1 MVHQSEANGEFDL
14 GSWLVGQAVKTPASH
29 AGDGGS
35 IPPRVTSESEKEN
48 KLVLITLRVH
58 LFPYRTQKLSSMVPK
73 IVDW

>member
-29 AGDGGS
+29 AGDRGS
-35 IPPRVTSESEKEN
+35 IPLRVTTEAWKRK
-48 KLVLITLRVH
+48 KLVLMTLRVH
-58 LFPYRTQKLSSMVPK
+58 LFPSRTQKLSSMVPK